1 VITQIL
7 THPNGALKAPGV
19 TTLGECYKQ
28 INSSVG
34 DFGAETLIAS
44 TKAIESSGSGDK
56 TFLSVDAKL
65 KALEVARDKL
75 AEHIKGELDAAAFS
89 NDKVKDV
96 SAQTAACNGLITA
109 ATRLA
114 ASS

>member
-1 VITQIL
+1 
-7 THPNGALKAPGV
+7 V

-28 INSSVG
+28 LNSSVG

-44 TKAIESSGSGDK
+44 TKAIESSASGDK
-56 TFLSVDAKL
+56 TFLRVDAKL
-65 KALEVARDKL
+65 RGLEVARDRL
-75 AEHIKGELDAAAFS
+75 AELIKGELDAAAFE
-89 NDKVKDV
+89 NRHIRDV
-96 SAQTAACNGLITA
+96 RVQTGACHGLIKA